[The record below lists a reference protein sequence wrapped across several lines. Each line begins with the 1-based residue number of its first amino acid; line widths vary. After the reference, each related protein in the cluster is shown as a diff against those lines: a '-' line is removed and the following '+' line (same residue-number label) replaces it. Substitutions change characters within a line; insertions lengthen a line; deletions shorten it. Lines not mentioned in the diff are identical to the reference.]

1 MKKRSSNL
9 RLTLMVA
16 AAPTVLLLSGCEGN
30 EPPNTGLVLQT
41 ESQCDFQT
49 DVPIDQC
56 HAAYKKALGDH
67 ERVAPRFED
76 RNQCNDQFG
85 ACSEVRNE
93 QGHASWVPPMTGFLL
108 GYVASDLIN
117 GASRGRAANDCQRF
131 PDAQGC
137 SRGGGSG
144 GYRTV
149 GGSSPLYRDYRT
161 GEYRRPNGDA
171 TTDHAGRV
179 YGDAGNTAVPAR
191 AVSVSRSGFGSSSAA
206 RSSFSS
212 SRSSHGSSRGYGSG
226 RSFGG

>member
-16 AAPTVLLLSGCEGN
+16 AAPTVLLLSGCDSP
-30 EPPNTGLVLQT
+30 EPQTTGQVLYT
-41 ESQCDFQT
+41 DSQCDTQT

-56 HAAYKKALGDH
+56 HAAYRKALADH
-67 ERVAPRFED
+67 ERVAPRFSD
-76 RNQCNDQFG
+76 RNQCNEQFG
-85 ACSEVRNE
+85 ACTEARNE
-93 QGHASWVPPMTGFLL
+93 QGQASWVPPMTGFLV
-108 GYVASDLIN
+108 GYMASNLLN
-117 GASRGRAANDCQRF
+117 GRPGTDCQRN

-137 SRGGGSG
+137 GRGGGSG

-161 GEYRRPNGDA
+161 GGFRRPNGDIA
-171 TTDHAGRV
+171 SDHAGRV
-179 YGDAGNTAVPAR
+179 YGDAGNTSVPAR
-191 AVSVSRSGFGSSSAA
+191 AVSVSRSGFGSVSAA

-212 SRSSHGSSRGYGSG
+212 SRSSSGSSRGYGGG

>member
-16 AAPTVLLLSGCEGN
+16 AAPAVLLLSGCEAD
-30 EPPNTGLVLQT
+30 EPANTGMVLQT

-49 DVPIDQC
+49 DVPKDQC
-56 HAAYKKALGDH
+56 HTAYQNALAEH
-67 ERVAPRFED
+67 QRVAPQFAD

-85 ACSEVRNE
+85 ACTEVRSA
-93 QGHASWVPPMTGFLL
+93 QGQASWVPPMTGFLL
-108 GYVASDLIN
+108 GYVASNLVN
-117 GASRGRAANDCQRF
+117 GARAGQDCQRF
-131 PDAQGC
+131 PGAEGC
-137 SRGGGSG
+137 RGSSGSSG
-144 GYRTV
+144 GVYRRV

-171 TTDHAGRV
+171 TTDRAGRV
-179 YGDAGNTAVPAR
+179 YGDAGNTSVPAR

-212 SRSSHGSSRGYGSG
+212 SRSNYSGG